1 LLGIDNSVLNL
12 AIPSLTA
19 DMRPSATQ
27 ILWTADVY
35 GFAMGALLIF
45 MGNLGDRVGRKK
57 LLLAGTIA
65 FGLASVITAY
75 ATSPGL
81 LIGARAL
88 LGIAGAAIM
97 PSTLS
102 LIRNTFTEP
111 AERTMA
117 MGISGGVGAG
127 GFALGPI
134 VGGVLLDHF
143 WWGSVFLINVPVM
156 LLVLGFG
163 TVVLPESRNPRPGR
177 LDLVSVPLSVV
188 GMIGVTYAIKAAARD
203 GAAEPTV
210 WITAAIGV
218 VALVVF
224 VRRQTRLAEPLLD
237 VKLFRNPAFSGSVG
251 SNLITIFSLSALSL
265 IFAQYFQ
272 VVRGWSPLTSGL
284 ALLLGPVGAMIGGPL
299 VTLLIGKWGR
309 ARVVSVGLGLMA
321 VSMVGLSRVG
331 TDSSYAVLAVPL
343 LLNGIGLG
351 FTFGTTNDTMLA
363 TAPKERAGGAS
374 AIGETAME
382 AHWASPYSDPWR
394 APSTEAASRSP
405 PSCLPRRCTP
415 PANQSAEPLPPE
427 RRFRAPRAR
436 MSSPPRGGRSWPASR
451 PPPWSV
457 PPYSLSARSSRSSP
471 CAASRP
477 RSRAPMSRTRRRRVR
492 RCRRPWS
499 GEPAAESAHLP
510 GRYPGRI
517 PDGRG
522 TREVSGHPASQRHIG
537 QVGLTDMY
545 RRDPCGHARLRLRL
559 RPAWPGPPGQGRR
572 EELRRP
578 GRAGRY
584 RTGRCR

>member
-1 LLGIDNSVLNL
+1 MTSAPITPIRKWGALAICCVAALLLGIDNSVLNL

-27 ILWTADVY
+27 ILWIADVY
-35 GFAMGALLIF
+35 GFTMGGLLIF
-45 MGNLGDRVGRKK
+45 MGNLGDRIGRKK

-65 FGLASVITAY
+65 FGLASAITAY

-203 GAAEPTV
+203 GAAEPIV

-309 ARVVSVGLGLMA
+309 ARVVSVGLGLMS
-321 VSMVGLSRVG
+321 VSMVGFSRVG
-331 TDSSYAVLAVPL
+331 TDSSYTVLAVPL

-351 FTFGTTNDTMLA
+351 LTFGTTNDTLLA

-382 AHWASPYSDPWR
+382 FGGALGIAVLGSLASALY
-394 APSTEAASRSP
+394 
-405 PSCLPRRCTP
+405 
-415 PANQSAEPLPPE
+415 
-427 RRFRAPRAR
+427 
-436 MSSPPRGGRSWPASR
+436 RGGLALPAGLPAEAVHAAR
-451 PPPWSV
+451 QSV
-457 PPYSLSARSSRSSP
+457 GGAVATG
-471 CAASRP
+471 AAFP
-477 RSRAPMSRTRRRRVR
+477 GATGTDLIAAAGRAFVASIQTTTLVGAALLTVGAVFALFTLRGVPAEI
-492 RCRRPWS
+492 P
-499 GEPAAESAHLP
+499 GPKEQDPAAE
-510 GRYPGRI
+510 G
-517 PDGRG
+517 
-522 TREVSGHPASQRHIG
+522 PA
-537 QVGLTDMY
+537 V
-545 RRDPCGHARLRLRL
+545 
-559 RPAWPGPPGQGRR
+559 PAPLER
-572 EELRRP
+572 
-578 GRAGRY
+578 
-584 RTGRCR
+584 